1 MIFSGPVL
9 SNNKSWV
16 IEAGIICHL
25 SLSKHYNF
33 DAWESHI
40 WAQIKE
46 ADAFLLETGS
56 EFALKS

>member
-1 MIFSGPVL
+1 MIFSGPVV

-40 WAQIKE
+40 WA
-46 ADAFLLETGS
+46 
-56 EFALKS
+56 LKSKKQMPSCWRQGQSLH